1 MKRKTRMKNVVIR
14 LSSTLR
20 PSSLKV
26 SLGVFLACS
35 LLAFAATPPNG
46 SIAPTTSGNVAWTG
60 FPATLPTGGV
70 TTEAACI
77 DGTNCDVFTLHVDGT
92 QADWSGKSI
101 TIKITF
107 PLGDDAD
114 LYIHKD
120 TVDGTDVASG
130 KNGGPTD
137 GDGVSET
144 AVINPATTGVGDY
157 VVHVTYSSFIPGDKY
172 DGTAGIAGAAPGAS
186 PPPMRTANYVTGG
199 ITFTNSIP
207 LKAPTTLRDGEPS
220 NRTDFAG
227 NAYVGAIRGFPAGVD
242 LWRFDLNPLSPSFDP
257 NMRVPIYRGQPDAF
271 SPAATE
277 VELGGD
283 GGGDID
289 LAVPF
294 SLPPGQTDPTLAF
307 SSLIAANVSTGKSTD
322 RGATF
327 QKNPAGNGT
336 GGISVD
342 DRQWHEFL
350 GNTSVYIWY
359 RTLAP
364 AVTQVQRSDDG
375 GLTYGPAVTAGNT
388 TQVGPM
394 DVHQA
399 TGVVYA
405 GTSQGTVAVGVPP
418 AAGLPPVSYTV
429 HPAATDPKG
438 VAHLFFVTK
447 VADDGT
453 PNGTVY
459 VCYSND
465 TDILLKH
472 STDQGKTWSDPV
484 RVNNVGTG
492 SNVFPWMETGPTPGS
507 VGIVWYGTPGAND
520 DTAEWKVYYAQ
531 SFDANSNNPTFR
543 NVEVTEPEHIIHASN
558 ISEGGLTGAN
568 NRNLIDYFQVSFD
581 PQGAAVIAYTDDHND
596 YDGHTYVA
604 RQNSGPSIKGGNLP
618 ALAEGNALVIPPGT
632 ASVNSDEV
640 MPPRAPGLN
649 GEQIT
654 DFAQDLQ
661 EGNIPRIHQPDAS
674 DVLTTRYDTSGT
686 GDSLSIAAT
695 MRVSSLAVI
704 PGQTTW
710 QMSFAVN
717 APHNVLSPTGT
728 YSFAASDHAD
738 QFFVEADT
746 DVNGGMTYTYGTT
759 ERANDGKLI
768 YTIVGAADAGEFNLD
783 DNSVSVQ
790 VSVAKLNAILA
801 AKGHPLIGH
810 GTVVAGLRSRS
821 YTIEVVPPVSGQASR
836 QGRRDI
842 GRGGTQFVVHDSA
855 GAALATSPT
864 PAPTPYPPPFV
875 APGSTPAPTPPRRRL
890 ANIATRVDVQG
901 GQNDGIAGF
910 IKRKSSTKRVLVR
923 GLGTSTG
930 VNGALADPIL
940 KIYDANGQIAS
951 NDNWRAAQQAEI
963 TASGFAPASDNEAAV
978 IINLAGAANNSGY
991 TAILSGVN
999 GGTGIGLV
1007 EVYDLDAESFADLGN
1022 VSTRGLVG
1030 TGNSVLIGGFVVT
1043 DDSFTNQPQNILVRG
1058 IGPSLTGAG
1067 VSNALQDPTID
1078 LHDAQGT
1085 TIASNNDWGTSAD
1098 AAALTTSGLAPSNAK
1113 ESAILKTLAPG
1124 AYTVVLSGV
1133 GGGTGVGNV
1142 EAYNLGNQ

>member
-1 MKRKTRMKNVVIR
+1 MKKRMKTTALHLHRN
-14 LSSTLR
+14 LTLHR
-20 PSSLKV
+20 RSFFVAMGL
-26 SLGVFLACS
+26 VF
-35 LLAFAATPPNG
+35 AFAIGGFAANPTQGTLNPGSTTPLQWVG
-46 SIAPTTSGNVAWTG
+46 DILGASV
-60 FPATLPTGGV
+60 GGPGG
-70 TTEAACI
+70 EASCV
-77 DGTNCDVFTLHVDGT
+77 DGTSCDVFTIHLSGT
-92 QADWSGKSI
+92 ASDYAGVQLL
-101 TIKITF
+101 IKITF
-107 PLGDDAD
+107 SAPQDYD
-114 LYIHKD
+114 LYVHKD
-120 TVDGTDVASG
+120 TLDGKVVFAG
-130 KNGGPTD
+130 ENGGQPGT
-137 GDGVSET
+137 SEEL
-144 AVINPATTGVGDY
+144 VINPATSGAGDY
-157 VVHVTYSSFIPGDKY
+157 VVHVLYAAAIPADQYHGSASLSS
-172 DGTAGIAGAAPGAS
+172 AASAT

-199 ITFTNSIP
+199 ITFTNSVP

-271 SPAATE
+271 SPATTE
-277 VELGGD
+277 AELGGD

-294 SLPPGQTDPTLAF
+294 SLPPGQSDPTVAF
-307 SSLIAANVSTGKSTD
+307 SSLIAANISTGKSSD
-322 RGATF
+322 RAATF
-327 QKNPAGNGT
+327 QKNPLGNGT
-336 GGISVD
+336 GGIVTD

-350 GNTSVYIWY
+350 GSTSVYMWY

-364 AVTQVQRSDDG
+364 AITQIQRSDDG
-375 GLTYGPAVTAGNT
+375 GLTYGPAVTAGQT
-388 TQVGPM
+388 TQVGPI

-399 TGVVYA
+399 TGIVYA
-405 GTSQGTVAVGVPP
+405 GTSQGTVVVGTPVSLAVPP
-418 AAGLPPVSYTV
+418 TSYTV
-429 HPAATDPKG
+429 NQAATDPNG
-438 VAHLFFVTK
+438 VAHLFFITK

-472 STDQGKTWSDPV
+472 STDKGVTWSLPV
-484 RVNNVGTG
+484 RVNNVGTN

-507 VGIVWYGTPGAND
+507 VGIVWFGTPGAND

-531 SFDANSNNPTFR
+531 SFNANSNTPTFR
-543 NVEVTEPEHIIHASN
+543 LAEVTEPQHIIHASN

-604 RQNSGPSIKGGNLP
+604 RQNSGPSIKGGTLP
-618 ALAEGNALVIPPGT
+618 VVAEGNSLVIPPGT

-640 MPPRAPGLN
+640 MPPRVPGLN
-649 GEQIT
+649 GEQVT
-654 DFAQDLQ
+654 DYAQDLQ

-686 GDSLSIAAT
+686 GASLSIAAT
-695 MRVSSLAVI
+695 MRVSSLATI

-717 APHNVLSPTGT
+717 APHNVLAPSGT

-738 QFFVEADT
+738 QFFLEADT
-746 DVNGGMTYTYGTT
+746 DVNGAMTYTYGTV

-768 YTIVGAADAGEFNLD
+768 YTIVGNADAGEFNVD
-783 DNSVSVQ
+783 DNTVSVQ
-790 VSVAKLNAILA
+790 VNVAKLNAVLTT
-801 AKGHPLIGH
+801 KGHPLIGH

-821 YTIEVVPPVSGQASR
+821 YTIEVVPPVSGQGSR

-855 GAALATSPT
+855 GAPLATSPT

-875 APGSTPAPTPPRRRL
+875 APGSTPVPTPPRRRL
-890 ANIATRVDVQG
+890 ANIATRVNVQG

-910 IKRKSSTKRVLVR
+910 IKRNSATKRVFVR
-923 GLGTSTG
+923 ALGPTTG
-930 VNGALADPIL
+930 VGGALQDPIL
-940 KIYDANGQIAS
+940 KVYDASGLIAT
-951 NDNWRAAQQAEI
+951 NDNWRTTQQAEI
-963 TASGFAPASDNEAAV
+963 SASGLAPINDKEAAV
-978 IINLAGAANNSGY
+978 ILNLAGAANTSGY
-991 TAILSGVN
+991 TAVLSGVN
-999 GGTGIGLV
+999 GASGVGLV

-1030 TGNSVLIGGFVVT
+1030 TGNNVLIGGFVVN

-1058 IGPSLTGAG
+1058 IGPSLSASG
-1067 VSNALQDPTID
+1067 VSNSLPNPVID
-1078 LHDAQGT
+1078 LHDAQGA
-1085 TIASNNDWGTSAD
+1085 TIASNDDWGTSPD
-1098 AAALTTSGLAPSNAK
+1098 AAALAASVLAPPNPK

-1124 AYTVVLSGV
+1124 PYTVVLSGV
-1133 GGGTGVGNV
+1133 NGGTGVGNV

>member
-1 MKRKTRMKNVVIR
+1 MKTKGVLCFVAAVVWSV
-14 LSSTLR
+14 SS
-20 PSSLKV
+20 
-26 SLGVFLACS
+26 
-35 LLAFAATPPNG
+35 FAANPSQGTLNPGSTTPLGWDGN
-46 SIAPTTSGNVAWTG
+46 IAGVSV
-60 FPATLPTGGV
+60 GGPGQ
-70 TTEAACI
+70 EASCV
-77 DGTNCDVFTLHVDGT
+77 DGTSCDVFTIHLNGT
-92 QADWSGKSI
+92 AADYAGKQLFI
-101 TIKITF
+101 QITF
-107 PLGDDAD
+107 GAPQDYD
-114 LYIHKD
+114 LYVHKD
-120 TVDGTDVASG
+120 TLDGKTVFTAE
-130 KNGGPTD
+130 NGGPPGT
-137 GDGVSET
+137 SEQL
-144 AVINPATTGVGDY
+144 VINPATSGAGDY
-157 VVHVTYSSFIPGDKY
+157 VVHVLYGVANPAAQY
-172 DGTAGIAGAAPGAS
+172 HGTAAIQSATAPGAT
-186 PPPMRTANYVTGG
+186 PPPMRTATYIQGG
-199 ITFTNSIP
+199 ITFSNNIP
-207 LKAPTTLRDGEPS
+207 LKAPLALRDGEPS

-271 SPAATE
+271 SPAAAE
-277 VELGGD
+277 AELGGD

-294 SLPPGQTDPTLAF
+294 SQPPNQTFPTLAF
-307 SSLIAANVSTGKSTD
+307 SSLIAANVSTGKSVD
-322 RGATF
+322 RGDTF

-342 DRQWHEFL
+342 DRQWHEFI

-359 RTLAP
+359 RTLQP

-375 GLTYGPAVTAGNT
+375 GLTYGPAVTAGT
-388 TQVGPM
+388 TSQVGPI

-405 GTSQGTVAVGVPP
+405 GTSQGTVAVGVP
-418 AAGLPPVSYTV
+418 AGAGLPPVTYTV
-429 HPAATDPKG
+429 HQAATDPNG

-465 TDILLKH
+465 KDILLKH
-472 STDQGKTWSDPV
+472 STDQGATWSLPV
-484 RVNNVGTG
+484 RVNNVGTN
-492 SNVFPWMETGPTPGS
+492 SNVFPWMETGPIPGS
-507 VGIVWYGTPGAND
+507 VGIVWFGTPGAND
-520 DTAEWKVYYAQ
+520 DNAEWKVYYAQ
-531 SFDANSNNPTFR
+531 SFDATSNTPTFR
-543 NVEVTEPEHIIHASN
+543 NVEVTEPEHIIHAAN

-604 RQNSGPSIKGGNLP
+604 RQLTGPSIKGGSLP
-618 ALAEGNALVIPPGT
+618 AQVEGTGLVIPPGT
-632 ASVNSDEV
+632 TSVNSDEV
-640 MPPRAPGLN
+640 MPPRVPGRN
-649 GEQIT
+649 GEQVT
-654 DFAQDLQ
+654 DYALDLQ
-661 EGNIPRIHQPDAS
+661 EGSVPRIHTPDAS

-686 GDSLSIAAT
+686 GASLAIAAT

-738 QFFVEADT
+738 QFFLEADT
-746 DVNGGMTYTYGTT
+746 DVNGGMTYTYGTA

-768 YTIVGAADAGEFNLD
+768 YTILGNADAGEFNLD
-783 DNSVSVQ
+783 DNTVSVQ
-790 VSVAKLNAILA
+790 VSVAKLNAVLA
-801 AKGHPLIGH
+801 TRGHALIGH

-842 GRGGTQFVVHDSA
+842 ALGGTQFIVHDSA

-875 APGSTPAPTPPRRRL
+875 APGSTPDPTPPRRRL
-890 ANIATRVDVQG
+890 ANIATRVNVQG
-901 GQNDGIAGF
+901 GQNDAIAGF
-910 IKRKSSTKRVLVR
+910 IKRKSSTKRVLIR

-930 VNGALADPIL
+930 VPGALANPSL
-940 KIYDANGQIAS
+940 KIYDATGQIAS
-951 NDNWRAAQQAEI
+951 NDNWRTTQQAEI
-963 TASGFAPASDNEAAV
+963 SASGLAPVTDNEAAV
-978 IINLAGAANNSGY
+978 IINLAGAANNTGY

-999 GGTGIGLV
+999 GATGIGLV

-1030 TGNSVLIGGFVVT
+1030 TGNNVVIGGFVVT
-1043 DDSFTNQPQNILVRG
+1043 DDSLTNQPQNILVRG
-1058 IGPSLTGAG
+1058 IGPSLSGAG
-1067 VSNALQDPTID
+1067 VSNPLADPVID
-1078 LHDAQGT
+1078 LHDAQGNI
-1085 TIASNNDWGTSAD
+1085 IASNNDWGTSPD
-1098 AAALTTSGLAPSNAK
+1098 AAALTTSGLAPSHPK
-1113 ESAILKTLAPG
+1113 ESALLKTLAPG
-1124 AYTVVLSGV
+1124 PYTVILSGV
-1133 GGGTGVGNV
+1133 GGATGVGNV
-1142 EAYNLGNQ
+1142 QAYNLGNQ